1 MTAGVQCD
9 NCRTF
14 GPQRPP
20 GWFVLGQQPR
30 DDDERPSVLAAL
42 FGNPSEPLTFCTI
55 ECLRDW
61 AYVHAET
68 DGAAA
73 GSELG

>member
-9 NCRTF
+9 NCRVSA
-14 GPQRPP
+14 PQSAY
-20 GWFVLGQQPR
+20 GWFVLGQRPREDDQP
-30 DDDERPSVLAAL
+30 PSVLAAF
-42 FGNPSEPLTFCTI
+42 FGDSDEPLTFCTI

-61 AYVHAET
+61 SYVHAEA

-73 GSELG
+73 GTEQS